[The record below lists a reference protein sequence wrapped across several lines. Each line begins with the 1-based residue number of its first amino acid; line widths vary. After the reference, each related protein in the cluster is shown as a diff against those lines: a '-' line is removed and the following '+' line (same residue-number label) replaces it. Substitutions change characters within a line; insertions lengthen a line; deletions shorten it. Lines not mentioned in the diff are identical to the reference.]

1 MNLTDPGTG
10 IGAELARAREARG
23 LALSDVAQQLKFSA
37 RQLEALEQ
45 DRFEVLPG
53 GTFARGMVRSYAR
66 LLKLDPEPLL
76 ERIAGRLDTPGV
88 GRLAERYREPVPF
101 SDGTRRSTF
110 VYLGLSLGVL
120 AIGGGVA
127 YEWYRERDAGKQ
139 TAFVA
144 PAKPLPETRRAAA
157 KPPKPSGVEAAAG
170 TPPPAAEG
178 KAAPPPEPAK
188 PLARGA
194 PHRIILRFEQEAWA
208 EVRDGAERLLISSLN
223 PAGTERSVRGQPPFT
238 LVIGN
243 AQHVQ
248 VTHNDKLVDL
258 QPYVKVEV
266 ARFTLK

>member
-1 MNLTDPGTG
+1 MTDPGTG
-10 IGAELARAREARG
+10 IGAELLRAREARG

-45 DRFEVLPG
+45 DRFDVLPG

-66 LLKLDPEPLL
+66 LLRLDPEPLL
-76 ERIAGRLDTPGV
+76 ERIAGRLDTPEV
-88 GRLAERYREPVPF
+88 GKLAERYREPVPF

-120 AIGGGVA
+120 AIGGGVGYA
-127 YEWYRERDAGKQ
+127 WYRERDAAKA
-139 TAFVA
+139 AFVT
-144 PAKPLPETRRAAA
+144 PAKPLPETRRAAT
-157 KPPKPSGVEAAAG
+157 KPPRPPGVEAAAA
-170 TPPPAAEG
+170 TPPASEG
-178 KAAPPPEPAK
+178 KAAAPAPDAGK
-188 PLARGA
+188 PAARSG
-194 PHRIILRFEQEAWA
+194 PNRIILRFEQEAWA
-208 EVRDGAERLLISSLN
+208 EVRDGAERLLVSSLN
-223 PAGTERSVRGQPPFT
+223 PAGTERLVRGQPPFT

-248 VTHNDKLVDL
+248 VTYNDKLVDL

>member
-1 MNLTDPGTG
+1 LTDPGTG
-10 IGAELARAREARG
+10 IGVELARAREARG

-45 DRFEVLPG
+45 DRFDVLPG

-76 ERIAGRLDTPGV
+76 ERIAGRLDTPEV
-88 GRLAERYREPVPF
+88 GKLAERYREPVPF

-120 AIGGGVA
+120 AIGGGVG
-127 YEWYRERDAGKQ
+127 YEWYRERDAAKA
-139 TAFVA
+139 AFVA
-144 PAKPLPETRRAAA
+144 PARPLPETRRTAT
-157 KPPKPSGVEAAAG
+157 KPPRPPGVEAVAA
-170 TPPPAAEG
+170 TPPPAVAS
-178 KAAPPPEPAK
+178 KDAPPAPK
-188 PLARGA
+188 PVARGA
-194 PHRIILRFEQEAWA
+194 AHRIVLRFEQEAWA
-208 EVRDGAERLLISSLN
+208 EVRDGAERLLVSSLN
-223 PAGTERSVRGQPPFT
+223 PAGTERLVRGQPPFT

-248 VTHNDKLVDL
+248 VTYNDKLVDL

-266 ARFTLK
+266 ARFTLQ